1 MGLQAMKEAIAEYF
15 KTQPV
20 LKAWLFGS
28 YARGEATP
36 ESDLDI
42 LFVPD
47 RTNFAAK
54 SKETIIM
61 RKSTLI
67 LAFLAAVACARAQS
81 ADFVLRR
88 NFETETDSILYEM
101 SVAEGAEDIYRVE
114 DTEYYY
120 DSDGAIVDWFCE
132 PEYEGGPDSIKAFVE
147 RNLCKPPGYEDW
159 SGTVLVE
166 FVVETDGTMT
176 NPKVKVSLDPVL
188 DAEAVKVVMSLPNK
202 WIWDPERC
210 YGAEVKRCFYNIPV
224 SFSR

>member
-1 MGLQAMKEAIAEYF
+1 MKEAIAEYF

-36 ESDLDI
+36 ESDVDI

-61 RKSTLI
+61 RKNTLI

-81 ADFVLRR
+81 ADSVLRR

-114 DTEYYY
+114 DTEYYDDY
-120 DSDGAIVDWFCE
+120 DGAIVDWFCE
-132 PEYEGGPDSIKAFVE
+132 PEYEGGPDSITAFV
-147 RNLCKPPGYEDW
+147 
-159 SGTVLVE
+159 V
-166 FVVETDGTMT
+166 
-176 NPKVKVSLDPVL
+176 
-188 DAEAVKVVMSLPNK
+188 
-202 WIWDPERC
+202 
-210 YGAEVKRCFYNIPV
+210 
-224 SFSR
+224 

>member
-36 ESDLDI
+36 ESDVDI

-61 RKSTLI
+61 RKTTLI
-67 LAFLAAVACARAQS
+67 LAFLAAVACAQAQS
-81 ADFVLRR
+81 ADSVLRK
-88 NFETETDSILYEM
+88 NFETENDSILYEM

-114 DTEYYY
+114 DTEYYD
-120 DSDGAIVDWFCE
+120 DSDGTIVDWFCK
-132 PEYEGGPDSIKAFVE
+132 PEYEGGPDSITAFVV
-147 RNLCKPPGYEDW
+147 RNLHIPPGNED
-159 SGTVLVE
+159 STGVVLVE
-166 FVVETDGTMT
+166 FVVETDGTVT
-176 NPKVKVSLDPVL
+176 NPRVKVSLNPVL

-202 WIWDPERC
+202 WIWHPERC
-210 YGAEVKRCFYNIPV
+210 YGGKIFRCFYMVPV
-224 SFSR
+224 RFRM